1 MERKKFALV
10 GSGNIGGT
18 LAHLIMER
26 RLGDAVMVDIPEK
39 EGIARAKALD
49 LMEGQCLSDSE
60 SAIVGTSDYAA
71 IKGADVVIITAG
83 VPRKPG
89 MSRDDLLGV
98 NSGIMKAVAPKIK
111 KFAPKSFVIV
121 VSNPLDVMV
130 TLFKSVTEWPRSRIV
145 GMAGVLDSARFRTF
159 VALEAGVCVKDIQ
172 ALVLG
177 GHGDT
182 MVPLPRFSH
191 VAGAP
196 LTDLLDQNKLDA
208 IIKRTRNA
216 GTELVELFGGTG
228 SAFYSPAMSA
238 IEMAEAYLFDQKR
251 ILPCAAYL
259 EGEYGVK
266 GLFVGVPVLIGAKGI
281 EKIIELNLNEQEK
294 KDFDASVEHVRKM
307 VEGL

>member
-1 MERKKFALV
+1 MGRNKFALI

-26 RLGDAVMVDIPEK
+26 RLGDVLLIDIPEK
-39 EGIARAKALD
+39 EGIAKAKALD
-49 LMEGQCLSDSE
+49 LLQGQCLANNE
-60 SAIVGTSDYAA
+60 TALMGTSDYAE

-89 MSRDDLLGV
+89 MSRDDLLDV
-98 NSGIMKAVAPKIK
+98 NSKIMKAVAPKIK
-111 KFAPKSFVIV
+111 KFAPKAFVIV

-130 TLFKSVTEWPRSRIV
+130 TLFKSMTEWPRSRVV
-145 GMAGVLDSARFRTF
+145 GMAGVLDSARFRAF
-159 VALEAGVCVKDIQ
+159 VATETGVSVKDVH
-172 ALVLG
+172 AVVLG

-191 VAGAP
+191 IAGAP
-196 LTDLLDQNKLDA
+196 ISDLLDQKTIDA

-216 GTELVELFGGTG
+216 GGELVELFGGTG
-228 SAFYSPAMSA
+228 SAYYSPAMSA
-238 IEMAEAYLFDQKR
+238 IEMAESYLFDQKR

-266 GLFVGVPVLIGAKGI
+266 GLFVGVPVLIGEKGV
-281 EKIIELNLNEQEK
+281 EKIIELNLNEEEK
-294 KDFDASVEHVRKM
+294 KEFMSSVEHVRKM